1 MAVFLTVLKVL
12 GIVLLILAG
21 LLLIIMLLVLFVPIR
36 YSFSGSIDDPEGSS
50 EVLHLDL
57 KKDVA
62 FEGSVRWLLGVFYG
76 GLSVGGKDGDDEFIR
91 VEVRILGKKVPL
103 DRFLRK
109 KEPEEEKKEEKP
121 GEPEKKKTLD
131 QKLEEMLNRIEKLYN
146 RLQDVFHVLQSE
158 CGTRAREV
166 ASEDSP
172 ECHAPG
178 IRSDRCAGAGRSGK
192 KCAGFCCSGVFV
204 SDYSGP
210 CCGRNGL

>member
-76 GLSVGGKDGDDEFIR
+76 GLSAGGKDGDDEFIR

-158 CGTRAREV
+158 CGTRARAV
-166 ASEDSP
+166 L
-172 ECHAPG
+172 
-178 IRSDRCAGAGRSGK
+178 
-192 KCAGFCCSGVFV
+192 FF
-204 SDYSGP
+204 
-210 CCGRNGL
+210 

>member
-12 GIVLLILAG
+12 GIALLILAG

-76 GLSVGGKDGDDEFIR
+76 GLSAGGKDGDDEFIR

-109 KEPEEEKKEEKP
+109 KEPEEEKKEEKQP
-121 GEPEKKKTLD
+121 AAGCLSCAPVRVRYPRESGAF
-131 QKLEEMLNRIEKLYN
+131 
-146 RLQDVFHVLQSE
+146 LQTS
-158 CGTRAREV
+158 A
-166 ASEDSP
+166 DSP

-178 IRSDRCAGAGRSGK
+178 IRSDRCAGAGRSGQ